1 MSSALGPMSLIGS
14 TSFGGYLQKLLLP
27 GGGRCGWRKLEAR
40 AEDRVG
46 GLRTQMGR
54 KGSRS
59 ARNVKGAP
67 GREQKRFVKE
77 VNE

>member
-1 MSSALGPMSLIGS
+1 MSLIGS
-14 TSFGGYLQKLLLP
+14 TSFGGYLQRLLVP
-27 GGGRCGWRKLEAR
+27 GGRCGWRKLEAR

-54 KGSRS
+54 KGPHKQKSSRS

-67 GREQKRFVKE
+67 EREQKSFVKE